1 MRRRAV
7 LAGACATCFGIRR
20 ATARPAFPSHALA
33 LIVPF
38 TPGSSLGINARLLQ
52 PHLERALGQ
61 RLALQFMQGAGGI
74 TGHLLG
80 SEAAPDGYT
89 LTMVSSSLTTQPW
102 LNRSS
107 VAMPA
112 DFTFIGQV
120 TSLPSVLL
128 VRADSPR
135 RSLADLVAVLRASPE
150 TLTTGTLVGWWP
162 PALAQALF
170 LFRAAIKPHVVSS
183 YYSGAE
189 LVEALSQGQ
198 LDFVV
203 AGLADVAPSLS
214 GGTLRALAVSG
225 RTRAL
230 PATPTFRDQ
239 GWDVTTAWWRGLAVP
254 ADTPD
259 ETVDLLRAGLREA
272 LASVA
277 LRADFARNGF
287 SVDPLDGPE
296 FTQFVLDEYQ
306 TFGALFT
313 SLGLNLRNAKPM

>member
-1 MRRRAV
+1 
-7 LAGACATCFGIRR
+7 LGIRR
-20 ATARPAFPSHALA
+20 ATARPAFPSRALA

-38 TPGSSLGINARLLQ
+38 TPGSSVGINARLLQ
-52 PHLERALGQ
+52 PHLEQALGQ
-61 RLALQFMQGAGGI
+61 RLALQFAQGAGGI

-102 LNRSS
+102 LNRTS
-107 VAMPA
+107 VAIPA
-112 DFTFIGQV
+112 DFTFVGQV

-135 RSLADLVAVLRASPE
+135 RSLADLVAVLRAAPE

-170 LFRAAIKPHVVSS
+170 LSQAAIKPRVVSS

-198 LDFVV
+198 LDFVMV
-203 AGLADVAPSLS
+203 GLVDVAPSLS
-214 GGTLRALAVSG
+214 GGMLRALAVSG

-230 PATPTFRDQ
+230 PQTPTFRDQ

-259 ETVDLLRAGLREA
+259 EVVDRLRAGLREA
-272 LASVA
+272 LTSAM
-277 LRADFARNGF
+277 LRADFDRNGL
-287 SVDPLDGPE
+287 SVDPLDGPD
-296 FTQFVLDEYQ
+296 FTQLVLDEYQ
-306 TFGALFT
+306 RFGALFT
-313 SLGLNLRNAKPM
+313 SLGLNLRDAKPM

>member
-7 LAGACATCFGIRR
+7 LAGACATCLGLRH

-38 TPGSSLGINARLLQ
+38 TPGSSVGINARLLQ
-52 PHLERALGQ
+52 PYLERALGQ
-61 RLALQFMQGAGGI
+61 MIELQFVQGAGGI

-89 LTMVSSSLTTQPW
+89 MTMVSSSLTAQPW
-102 LNRSS
+102 LNRIS

-112 DFTFIGQV
+112 DFTFVGQV
-120 TSLPSVLL
+120 TSVPSVLL
-128 VRADSPR
+128 VRAGSPWHT
-135 RSLADLVAVLRASPE
+135 LADLVAALRAAPE

-162 PALAQALF
+162 PALALALF
-170 LFRAAIKPHVVSS
+170 RTRAAIKPHVVSS

-203 AGLADVAPSLS
+203 AGLADVAPSLQ
-214 GGTLRALAVSG
+214 GGALRALAVSG

-230 PATPTFRDQ
+230 PETRTFSEL

-254 ADTPD
+254 AETPS
-259 ETVDLLRAGLREA
+259 EVVYRLRAGLQVA
-272 LASVA
+272 LAS
-277 LRADFARNGF
+277 ADLLAEFARNGL

-296 FTQFVLDEYQ
+296 FSKLVLEEYQ

-313 SLGLNLRNAKPM
+313 SLGLNLRVAKPM

>member
-7 LAGACATCFGIRR
+7 LASAGATCLGLRR
-20 ATARPAFPSHALA
+20 ATARPAFPSHALE

-38 TPGSSLGINARLLQ
+38 TPGTSVGINARLLQ

-61 RLALQFMQGAGGI
+61 LLRLQFAQGAGGI

-89 LTMVSSSLTTQPW
+89 LTLVSSSLTTQPW
-102 LNRSS
+102 LNRIS

-112 DFTFIGQV
+112 DFTFVGQV

-128 VRADSPR
+128 VRAGSPWR
-135 RSLADLVAVLRASPE
+135 ALADLVAALRASPE

-162 PALAQALF
+162 PALALALF
-170 LFRAAIKPHVVSS
+170 QSRAAIKPHVVSS

-198 LDFVV
+198 LDFGV
-203 AGLADVAPSLS
+203 AGLADVSPSLNS
-214 GGTLRALAVSG
+214 GALRALAVSG

-230 PATPTFRDQ
+230 PDTQTFREL

-254 ADTPD
+254 VETPN
-259 ETVDLLRAGLREA
+259 EVVYRLRAGLQAA
-272 LASVA
+272 LASA
-277 LRADFARNGF
+277 ELLADFAHNGL

-296 FTQFVLDEYQ
+296 FSRFVLDEYE

-313 SLGLNLRNAKPM
+313 SLGLNLRAAKPM